1 MPGTG
6 KIGLAIAAAAGAIG
20 GKADAGLEVLAA
32 ITPAQV
38 ARAQTLIDAGCVQVS
53 RTEAPEFIYCRVT
66 LVGCDEK
73 GRSTAPT

>member
-20 GKADAGLEVLAA
+20 GNAEAGLEVLAA

-38 ARAQTLIDAGCVQVS
+38 AEAQELIDAGLVQVS
-53 RTEAPEFIYCRVT
+53 RTSAPSSSIAGSACWALMQRAP
-66 LVGCDEK
+66 
-73 GRSTAPT
+73 STAPR